1 MPLLTLPVQHVEAIS
16 VSDSASSRLAISRRR
31 LIARLPQPAG
41 DGLPPRIPARSQPG
55 RPSRRL
61 VQQSRQPLLDRC
73 TRQGVEYSLVVG
85 DQPGQLLFRRQGCEA
100 FPLLEDLP
108 QQPAAPDF
116 GVDASLQSREMRNAS
131 VSIAGSCSR
140 GSRSRLGT
148 DSTHWQTGNRGKT
161 GSARWAAVSTIRR
174 GLPAGQTPRPLHDQ
188 AMRKSWLAWELAEAF
203 WPGPLTLILKR
214 AVAVPKVVTGGQD
227 SVGLRVPAH
236 PLALDLLRAYARA
249 GGGLSGMCGIA
260 APSANRFG
268 RISPTAAAHVREELG
283 DAVPLIL
290 DGGRCPVGI
299 ESTILDLTPGESLPP
314 RLLRPGRI
322 THEQIAMVLG
332 VMPQIVTRPPD
343 GGIPRVSGSL
353 AAHYAP
359 TTPLRLVPPARL
371 VEVIDLL
378 QSTGRRCA
386 VLCHSRLPATPAA
399 YACRRLPANPRAY
412 ARALYAALREL
423 DQADAELIIVEEIP
437 ATPAWAAV
445 ADRLQRAAAGAGAS
459 GA

>member
-1 MPLLTLPVQHVEAIS
+1 MHPEKN
-16 VSDSASSRLAISRRR
+16 D
-31 LIARLPQPAG
+31 
-41 DGLPPRIPARSQPG
+41 
-55 RPSRRL
+55 
-61 VQQSRQPLLDRC
+61 LDRAVALL
-73 TRQGVEYSLVVG
+73 QAGELV
-85 DQPGQLLFRRQGCEA
+85 A
-100 FPLLEDLP
+100 FPTETVYGLGADAANPVAVARIFAAKRRPADHPLIVHLP
-108 QQPAAPDF
+108 AD
-116 GVDASLQSREMRNAS
+116 GYLD
-131 VSIAGSCSR
+131 
-140 GSRSRLGT
+140 
-148 DSTHWQTGNRGKT
+148 
-161 GSARWAAVSTIRR
+161 RWARDIPST
-174 GLPAGQTPRPLHDQ
+174 
-188 AMRKSWLAWELAEAF
+188 AWELAEAF

-214 AVAVPKVVTGGQD
+214 AAAVPKVVTGGQD

-445 ADRLQRAAAGAGAS
+445 ADRLLRAAAGAGAS